1 MAVMEPHE
9 GVEAVYRAEAERLWR
24 AIYAF
29 AGDAEIASDAVAE
42 AFAQV
47 LNRGAAVRDPAA
59 WTWRAAFRISAGA
72 LKARG
77 AEGLAATVQGEHL
90 DRYGDPD
97 LLAALRH
104 LPDAQ
109 RAAVILFYYADL
121 PVRDIAV
128 RLGSNSLAVRANL
141 SRGRTRLRQLCALAD
156 DVDAHT
162 LPGTPVV
169 RNAGR
174 RLGIGGV
181 QSGLHPAPGP
191 ALRWDHEGGHVLCH
205 ERWRSDLDASR
216 PVTRAR

>member
-1 MAVMEPHE
+1 MDSAMAVVEPHE
-9 GVEAVYRAEAERLWR
+9 GVEAVYRADAERLWR

-59 WTWRAAFRISAGA
+59 WTWRTAFRISAGA

-77 AEGLAATVQGEHL
+77 AEGPVAVAPAEHL

-97 LLAALRH
+97 LLAALRL

-121 PVRDIAV
+121 PVRDIAA

-141 SRGRTRLRQLCALAD
+141 SRGRSRLRQL
-156 DVDAHT
+156 
-162 LPGTPVV
+162 
-169 RNAGR
+169 
-174 RLGIGGV
+174 LG
-181 QSGLHPAPGP
+181 
-191 ALRWDHEGGHVLCH
+191 DHDG
-205 ERWRSDLDASR
+205 
-216 PVTRAR
+216 